1 MEITESVLTSV
12 KKLLGIDEGYTHFDA
27 DIVMHINSVFSIL
40 TQMGVGPANG
50 FSITGKDEGWSDFI
64 SGGAVLPLVKSYVGL
79 KVRLLFDPPLSSA
92 AVESMNRQINEF
104 EWRLFVAADPVEP
117 TSKRGTYG
125 TAGWMSDKEMRDQI
139 NRELLERQY
148 NQLFAEVPAAQVS
161 KGREA
166 LKTTLEVAGSVLAI
180 GSSALGIALAIKE
193 LKG

>member
-1 MEITESVLTSV
+1 MEHDALLHYGIKGMKWGVRRYQNKDGSLTPKGEARYDRDKRENAA
-12 KKLLGIDEGYTHFDA
+12 KKKENRID
-27 DIVMHINSVFSIL
+27 
-40 TQMGVGPANG
+40 
-50 FSITGKDEGWSDFI
+50 
-64 SGGAVLPLVKSYVGL
+64 
-79 KVRLLFDPPLSSA
+79 LSK
-92 AVESMNRQINEF
+92 
-104 EWRLFVAADPVEP
+104 P
-117 TSKRGTYG
+117 TPKRMDLSK
-125 TAGWMSDKEMRDQI
+125 MSDKEMRDQI